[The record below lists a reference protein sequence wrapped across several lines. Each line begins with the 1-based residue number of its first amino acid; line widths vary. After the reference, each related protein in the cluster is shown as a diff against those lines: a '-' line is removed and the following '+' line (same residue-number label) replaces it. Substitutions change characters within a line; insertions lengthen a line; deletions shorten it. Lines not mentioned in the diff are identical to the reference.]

1 MKSAKK
7 NAKTASANSALL
19 VVKIGSGLLTNNN
32 GGIDQ
37 VQIENICRQIVALK
51 LSGHEVAVVS
61 SGAISS
67 GMTML
72 ELKKR
77 PADLCML
84 QACATLGQPR
94 LMQAYETAF
103 NHFQLHAAQILVTS
117 WDLDSRKMRQNLQ
130 ATVRCL
136 LDLKN
141 CVPVFNENDALSF
154 EEIEML
160 NRFGDN
166 DQLSAHVALLLGA
179 SRLIILSGIEG
190 LKTRA
195 DGGGKLVRR
204 VTTIDERIESYA
216 GRSRSEHSVGGM
228 ISKLKTARLMLQHG
242 VPMVI
247 ANGREPDVLLK
258 IARGERVGTWF
269 EK

>member
-1 MKSAKK
+1 MK
-7 NAKTASANSALL
+7 KTKRASSNSTLL

-37 VQIENICRQIVALK
+37 LQIQNICRQIVELK
-51 LSGHEVAVVS
+51 KDGYEVAVVS
-61 SGAISS
+61 SGAISC

-72 ELKKR
+72 GLKKR

-84 QACATLGQPR
+84 QVCATLGQPR
-94 LMQAYETAF
+94 LMQAYEEALAPF
-103 NHFQLHAAQILVTS
+103 KVHAAQILVTS
-117 WDLDSRKMRQNLQ
+117 WDLDSRKMRQNMQ
-130 ATVRCL
+130 ATVRRL

-166 DQLSAHVALLLGA
+166 DQLSAQVALLMKA
-179 SRLIILSGIEG
+179 ARLIILSGIDG
-190 LKTRA
+190 LKTKA

-204 VTTIDERIESYA
+204 VTAIDRRIESYA
-216 GRSRSEHSVGGM
+216 GRSKSERSVGGM
-228 ISKLKTARLMLQHG
+228 ISKLKTARLMLQNN

-247 ANGREPDVLLK
+247 ANGREKDVLLK
-258 IARGERVGTWF
+258 IARGKRIGTWF